1 MLQYT
6 RLIVGG
12 QSVAIEESSCWGG
25 EMKVLRWKH
34 RTSSVK
40 IDVFSMQQVQT
51 HSASTERGSVESLCL
66 VQDLSGQPPALASE
80 WKIWIHNWQYA
91 TRHSHYILY
100 LYIYILCL
108 WFMLA
113 VPHHIKYPI
122 SPISSDM
129 RWFLFWLRTRGESNG
144 GGSLLSALNFRERAS
159 HLPQYSTS
167 TKVHRTQV
175 A

>member
-12 QSVAIEESSCWGG
+12 QSAAIEESSCWRG
-25 EMKVLRWKH
+25 EMKVLWWKH

-91 TRHSHYILY
+91 TRHSHYII
-100 LYIYILCL
+100 YIYILCL

-122 SPISSDM
+122 SPISTCADS
-129 RWFLFWLRTRGESNG
+129 FFGCGPG
-144 GGSLLSALNFRERAS
+144 GNRKGGALSGDSLLSALNFRERAS
-159 HLPQYSTS
+159 HLPQY
-167 TKVHRTQV
+167 
-175 A
+175 

>member
-12 QSVAIEESSCWGG
+12 QSAAIEESSCWRG
-25 EMKVLRWKH
+25 EMKVLWWKH

-80 WKIWIHNWQYA
+80 WKIWIRNWQYA
-91 TRHSHYILY
+91 TRHSHYSLY
-100 LYIYILCL
+100 LYIYIM
-108 WFMLA
+108 FMVHVSCSPSYSISHITNLQWHALIPFLA
-113 VPHHIKYPI
+113 ADQGGIEK
-122 SPISSDM
+122 
-129 RWFLFWLRTRGESNG
+129 G
-144 GGSLLSALNFRERAS
+144 GGPKWRFLTLSSQFPGKGQPPPPVLNE
-159 HLPQYSTS
+159 Y
-167 TKVHRTQV
+167 
-175 A
+175 